1 MATIL
6 VQTTLRDGEGEW
18 QIERFSALVSIL
30 QNEGHEV
37 VARNREPGADGSDPV
52 LSTLD
57 GSKFNEL
64 WLFAADRGNGLAPAD
79 VRGIL
84 RFRERGGGIFTSRD
98 SENIGLSLLNLGSVG
113 LVNHF
118 RAYNRHLRRRG
129 FRGAFKR
136 SRGKGE
142 YERIVP
148 LEPVHELLR
157 TQRSKSGV
165 IEYFPA
171 PTHEAAISVP
181 PYAPFARVIAVS
193 GSGATGGAANVAIA
207 IDNERC
213 NDGRTCGRAVATSC
227 LHQFADT
234 RLNGRADEPAEI
246 FKDFARNIA
255 RWLAPARHGEPVEP
269 S

>member
-18 QIERFSALVSIL
+18 QIERFSSLVSL
-30 QNEGHEV
+30 LRSEGHDV
-37 VARNREPGADGSDPV
+37 VARNREPGPDGSDPV
-52 LSTLD
+52 LSSLD
-57 GSKFNEL
+57 TSKFDEL

-84 RFRERGGGIFTSRD
+84 RFRERGSGVFTSRD
-98 SENIGLSLLNLGSVG
+98 QENVGLSLLNLGSVG

-118 RAYNRHLRRRG
+118 RAYNRQLRRRG
-129 FRGAFKR
+129 FRGPFRRTA
-136 SRGKGE
+136 SE
-142 YERIVP
+142 NDYERIVP

-157 TQRSKSGV
+157 TQRSPSGV

-171 PTHEAAISVP
+171 PTHEAALSVP
-181 PYAPFARVIAVS
+181 PYAPYARVIAIS
-193 GSGATGGAANVAIA
+193 GNGTTGGASNVAIA

-213 NDGRTCGRAVATSC
+213 HDGRTCGRAVATSC
-227 LHQFADT
+227 LHQFADG
-234 RLNGRADEPAEI
+234 RLNGHTDEPAEI

-255 RWLAPARHGEPVEP
+255 RWLAP
-269 S
+269 